1 MSHIGKPATQTAK
14 SGAAT
19 GTYEK
24 PTKTRWWMLFLIG
37 LFYMISYIDR
47 GNISVA
53 APEIMKDFHIT
64 KTSMGLALSV
74 FAVAYAIGQVP
85 GGWLADRFGPRKV
98 LTAIGWG
105 VGIAP
110 ILNGLAVGMNSLVGA
125 RLFLGLAEA
134 GGFPVST
141 RGMQMWFARSERGRI
156 QGIVHLFSRLAV
168 VVTPGVAAFIMI
180 HWGWRVIFFAC
191 GALGIIWGFVFYH
204 FYRNTP
210 DEHKWDNLAELAQIR
225 GLNPDGTVKP
235 LNMKRPVVP
244 WKRILSSANMWFIA
258 AGWCCFFFGTNFYLT
273 WYPTYLRQYRHMS
286 LLAMGIFGAF
296 PLLAGMGG
304 DLLGGVATD
313 KLLERT
319 GSAKIARRGVAIPGF
334 VLAGLFVIPA
344 AVTTS
349 PIVCILSL
357 AASFFCLE
365 VMNGVAWSVCMDVG
379 GQYSGAVSGVMNM
392 CGAFAASLT
401 PIIYGAMFQRG
412 MWIAPFFV
420 TAGVFFAGALMWLFF
435 INPDVSVVDAPG
447 QPSS

>member
-1 MSHIGKPATQTAK
+1 
-14 SGAAT
+14 
-19 GTYEK
+19 
-24 PTKTRWWMLFLIG
+24 
-37 LFYMISYIDR
+37 
-47 GNISVA
+47 
-53 APEIMKDFHIT
+53 MKDFHIT

-110 ILNGLAVGMNSLVGA
+110 ILNGLAVGMSSLVGDA
-125 RLFLGLAEA
+125 PVPRIGRG

-168 VVTPGVAAFIMI
+168 VVTLGVAALIMV
-180 HWGWRVIFFAC
+180 HWGWRAIFFAC
-191 GALGIIWGFVFYH
+191 GALGIIWGFIFYH

-210 DEHKWDNLAELAQIR
+210 DEHKWVNQAELAQIR
-225 GLNPDGTVKP
+225 GVNPDGSVKP
-235 LNMKRPVVP
+235 LMLKRPEVP

-258 AGWCCFFFGTNFYLT
+258 AGWCCFFFGTNFYFT
-273 WYPTYLRQYRHMS
+273 RTPRTCASIVICRCWPWAYSGR
-286 LLAMGIFGAF
+286 F

-319 GSAKIARRGVAIPGF
+319 GSAKIARRGIAIPGF

-349 PIVCILSL
+349 PVVCILSL
-357 AASFFCLE
+357 GASFFCLE

-435 INPDVSVVDAPG
+435 INPDVSVIEAR
-447 QPSS
+447 SKAA